1 VGVPGFVSTVDMVT
15 EGPFAAAIER
25 LAPFARITVFDK
37 RGTGLSDRVDA
48 LPHLDVRMD
57 DLRAVM
63 DAAGIERAHLMGI
76 SEGGPM
82 TMLFAATFPERVA
95 SLLLYG
101 SFATFIRRDD
111 HPWMPTEAE
120 RERSLELAEEYWGTG
135 LVLATFLP
143 EEERDDAL
151 EVLAQYERRSASPGA
166 VVRLMKMNAQ
176 IDVRSVL
183 PTLNMPTLIV
193 HPTGDRIVPV
203 ASGRYLADHVPGAR
217 LIELSLGNHLSMRT
231 AWVNEWINDYLEL
244 ITGSRPTGVA
254 FDRVLSTVLFSD
266 IVESTRRAA
275 AQGDASWKQLL
286 DKHDAITAREV
297 ERYRGQLV
305 KHTGD
310 GVLARFDGPARAV
323 SAGLAV
329 ANAVRSLGIEV
340 RTGVH
345 TGEIELRGDDVGGIA
360 VHVGARVMSLAQP
373 SEVLVTRTVRDL
385 TAGSGLNFTDRGEHE
400 LKGVP
405 EPWHVYAAAS

>member
-1 VGVPGFVSTVDMVT
+1 
-15 EGPFAAAIER
+15 
-25 LAPFARITVFDK
+25 
-37 RGTGLSDRVDA
+37 
-48 LPHLDVRMD
+48 
-57 DLRAVM
+57 
-63 DAAGIERAHLMGI
+63 
-76 SEGGPM
+76 
-82 TMLFAATFPERVA
+82 
-95 SLLLYG
+95 
-101 SFATFIRRDD
+101 
-111 HPWMPTEAE
+111 
-120 RERSLELAEEYWGTG
+120 
-135 LVLATFLP
+135 
-143 EEERDDAL
+143 
-151 EVLAQYERRSASPGA
+151 
-166 VVRLMKMNAQ
+166 
-176 IDVRSVL
+176 
-183 PTLNMPTLIV
+183 
-193 HPTGDRIVPV
+193 
-203 ASGRYLADHVPGAR
+203 
-217 LIELSLGNHLSMRT
+217 
-231 AWVNEWINDYLEL
+231 
-244 ITGSRPTGVA
+244 
-254 FDRVLSTVLFSD
+254 
-266 IVESTRRAA
+266 VESTRRAA